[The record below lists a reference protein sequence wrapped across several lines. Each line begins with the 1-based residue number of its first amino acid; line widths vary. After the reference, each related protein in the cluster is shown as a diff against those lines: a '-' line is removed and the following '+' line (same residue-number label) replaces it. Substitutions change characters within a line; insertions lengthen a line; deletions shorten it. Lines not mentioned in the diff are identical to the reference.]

1 MYFNGFVHLQRFTCV
16 CMKSVRTCAS
26 VCVYRN
32 THTHLYIYLCA
43 YKRACV
49 KDSGLGCHFVPLRT
63 FFSMTSG
70 QDMAV
75 AFVAGTTPWA
85 HESDEVLLTP
95 SKEMP
100 LTTDCSGH
108 TEKGISAF
116 LLY

>member
-1 MYFNGFVHLQRFTCV
+1 MN
-16 CMKSVRTCAS
+16 SV
-26 VCVYRN
+26 
-32 THTHLYIYLCA
+32 
-43 YKRACV
+43 
-49 KDSGLGCHFVPLRT
+49 
-63 FFSMTSG
+63 

-85 HESDEVLLTP
+85 HESDEVLLAP

-108 TEKGISAF
+108 TEKGNSAF

>member
-1 MYFNGFVHLQRFTCV
+1 MCE
-16 CMKSVRTCAS
+16 
-26 VCVYRN
+26 YRN
-32 THTHLYIYLCA
+32 THTHIYVCVCA

-49 KDSGLGCHFVPLRT
+49 KDLGLGCHFVPLKT
-63 FFSMTSG
+63 FFSMTSV
-70 QDMAV
+70 QDIAMS
-75 AFVAGTTPWA
+75 FVARTTPWA
-85 HESDEVLLTP
+85 QESDEVLLTP

>member
-1 MYFNGFVHLQRFTCV
+1 MYFNGFVHLRWFTCV
-16 CMKSVRTCAS
+16 CMKYVYMY
-26 VCVYRN
+26 VCV
-32 THTHLYIYLCA
+32 CA
-43 YKRACV
+43 YKCACV

-95 SKEMP
+95 SREMP